1 MGLAILPPRLVG
13 ELATIKDFLLGQ
25 ASLDQVADYHQS
37 WAQDLAASHP
47 DVTPDQ
53 VDRLLQAAVGA
64 KFARVLEDAGVY
76 KQTSEGRAGLR
87 RFLDAFNQA

>member
-1 MGLAILPPRLVG
+1 MN
-13 ELATIKDFLLGQ
+13 
-25 ASLDQVADYHQS
+25 QVADYHQS
-37 WAQDLAASHP
+37 WAQELATRHP
-47 DVTPDQ
+47 GVTPNQ
-53 VDRLLQAAVGA
+53 VDSLLQAAVGA

>member
-37 WAQDLAASHP
+37 WAQELAVHHP
-47 DVTPDQ
+47 QVAADQ
-53 VDRLLQAAVGA
+53 VDRLLQTAVGA
-64 KFARVLEDAGVY
+64 KFARVLEDAGVF
-76 KQTSEGRAGLR
+76 KQSPEGRAGLR